1 MRSYFSVI
9 IKHWMKKLF
18 QWLNASYSLFFSLK
32 NLCEGK
38 RKEKER
44 KNWRRKKV
52 PTTLFLYIIL
62 SYLLKQEDFILS
74 CDTQHQISFFSF
86 IFITGEPSGTEQK
99 RQKVKKKMTEGT
111 LHSLLWYLWTR
122 FSRTSLILFR
132 WTCYYKQWKQV
143 SVKAQEMGAATTQA
157 YNPPFHGVKFW
168 NSFPEKTTTLLIS
181 LFGPKTGRKA

>member
-1 MRSYFSVI
+1 MLPILCSF
-9 IKHWMKKLF
+9 HWRTFARAKEKK
-18 QWLNASYSLFFSLK
+18 K
-32 NLCEGK
+32 RERTGEGK
-38 RKEKER
+38 RY
-44 KNWRRKKV
+44 
-52 PTTLFLYIIL
+52 PQHSFYILYCHTF
-62 SYLLKQEDFILS
+62 LKQEDFILS

-111 LHSLLWYLWTR
+111 LHSLLWYLWPR

-132 WTCYYKQWKQV
+132 WTCYCKQWKQV
-143 SVKAQEMGAATTQA
+143 SVKAHEMGAATTQA